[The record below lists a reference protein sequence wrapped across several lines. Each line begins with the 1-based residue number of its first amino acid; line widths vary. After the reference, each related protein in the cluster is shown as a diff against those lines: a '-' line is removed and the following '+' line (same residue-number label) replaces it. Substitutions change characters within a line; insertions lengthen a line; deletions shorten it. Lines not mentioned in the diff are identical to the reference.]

1 MGCTPQ
7 QEVSPSDFAPPLAA
21 FKKLATQV
29 ATATGPDASISSST
43 AASPPV
49 DDDEDEELDQLLKLK
64 KPAAGN
70 QSDTGEDE
78 EKAVSEEGG

>member
-1 MGCTPQ
+1 MGCTPK
-7 QEVSPSDFAPPLAA
+7 QEVSPSDFTPALAA
-21 FKKLATQV
+21 FKKPATQV
-29 ATATGPDASISSST
+29 AVATDPDASISSST

-49 DDDEDEELDQLLKLK
+49 DDEEDEELDQLLNLK

-70 QSDTGEDE
+70 QPDTGEDE